1 MIKLLTDLPA
11 GVVGMEAVGH
21 VEADDYTNVVE
32 PAVRAALQH
41 SDKVR
46 LLYVLGEGFEGYS
59 AAASWEDAKLG
70 IGHWS
75 AWERIAIV
83 TDRGWIRDALK
94 AFRLDVPRAR
104 SRSFPSPNSRRR
116 SPGSA
121 RSATRSARGERLRL
135 RLRPPC
141 DAGPG

>member
-1 MIKLLTDLPA
+1 MIKLLTDLPD
-11 GVVGMEAVGH
+11 GVLGIEAVGH
-21 VEADDYTNVVE
+21 VEAADYANVVE
-32 PAVRAALQH
+32 PAIQAALQH

-75 AWERIAIV
+75 AWEKIAIV

-94 AFRLDVPRAR
+94 AFGWMFPGEVQVFPTAERAQAVDWV
-104 SRSFPSPNSRRR
+104 
-116 SPGSA
+116 GA
-121 RSATRSARGERLRL
+121 
-135 RLRPPC
+135 
-141 DAGPG
+141 

>member
-1 MIKLLTDLPA
+1 MIRLLTDLPE
-11 GVVGMEAVGH
+11 GVVGIEAVGH
-21 VEADDYTNVVE
+21 VEADDYANVVE
-32 PAVRAALQH
+32 PAVRAALEH

-75 AWERIAIV
+75 AWEKIAIV

-94 AFRLDVPRAR
+94 AFGWM
-104 SRSFPSPNSRRR
+104 FPGEVKVFAAGDQP
-116 SPGSA
+116 A
-121 RSATRSARGERLRL
+121 ATAWLGE
-135 RLRPPC
+135 
-141 DAGPG
+141 

>member
-1 MIKLLTDLPA
+1 MIQLLTDLPA

-94 AFRLDVPRAR
+94 AFGWM
-104 SRSFPSPNSRRR
+104 FPGRGQGLSRRR
-116 SPGSA
+116 TAGGGRLGRRVASPS
-121 RSATRSARGERLRL
+121 RR
-135 RLRPPC
+135 
-141 DAGPG
+141 

>member
-1 MIKLLTDLPA
+1 LIQLLTGLPQ
-11 GVVGMEAVGH
+11 GIVGIEAVGH

-70 IGHWS
+70 IGHWG
-75 AWERIAIV
+75 AWEKIAIA

-94 AFRLDVPRAR
+94 AFGWMFPGEVRVFAVADQPAALDWL
-104 SRSFPSPNSRRR
+104 
-116 SPGSA
+116 
-121 RSATRSARGERLRL
+121 GE
-135 RLRPPC
+135 
-141 DAGPG
+141 

>member
-1 MIKLLTDLPA
+1 MIRLLTDLPE
-11 GVVGMEAVGH
+11 GVVGIEAVGH
-21 VEADDYTNVVE
+21 VEADDYANVVE
-32 PAVRAALQH
+32 PAIQAALQH

-83 TDRGWIRDALK
+83 TDHDWIRDEPLTA
-94 AFRLDVPRAR
+94 RRVVGCPRSQIAQR
-104 SRSFPSPNSRRR
+104 HRCP
-116 SPGSA
+116 
-121 RSATRSARGERLRL
+121 AT
-135 RLRPPC
+135 
-141 DAGPG
+141 

>member
-32 PAVRAALQH
+32 PAIRAALQQ

-83 TDRGWIRDALK
+83 TDRDWIRDALK
-94 AFRLDVPRAR
+94 AFGWM
-104 SRSFPSPNSRRR
+104 FP
-116 SPGSA
+116 
-121 RSATRSARGERLRL
+121 GEVKVFVVAEL
-135 RLRPPC
+135 P
-141 DAGPG
+141 AAVVWVGA